1 MNNKTVKPILIIAVM
16 LAAASTRL
24 FPHVLNFTPIT
35 AIALFGAA
43 LLPNNWMKFTL
54 PLAVIFLSDCLLQL
68 QNGTGFYQGMGV
80 VYFAYSIML
89 VWGMYMTKKLTFP
102 TVLFASLGS
111 SVLFFLITNFAL
123 FYSDSAVLNPALAGI
138 TNPLARIMASY
149 TAAIP
154 FFRNSLSGDL
164 LFSGILF
171 GGYFAVTK
179 IVKSFK
185 LA

>member
-102 TVLFASLGS
+102 TVLF
-111 SVLFFLITNFAL
+111 FLITNFAL

-138 TNPLARIMASY
+138 TNPLARVMASY

-154 FFRNSLSGDL
+154 FFRNSLTGDL